1 MIKFSLIFTLTA
13 IGIYLSELP
22 FQKVMKN
29 LVDNSLLHLYI
40 TVAKTPRIVPVNKRN
55 EILVRHLK
63 PMLKDSRYR
72 RIKNE
77 LRRLLSTG
85 RSAQGDLEAQLIEVQ
100 GFALQADQDATDAQ
114 KLFKL
119 LETLRYEQG
128 LNSRF
133 VSEKER
139 RPSGFLYILRDHID
153 NGFNEAGEQVATV
166 SLFLE
171 SDKIYGLAEAIEK
184 TGLFNTEMQP
194 LNEDENQGHI
204 VLHPIKLN

>member
-1 MIKFSLIFTLTA
+1 MN
-13 IGIYLSELP
+13 ELP
-22 FQKVMKN
+22 YQDIIKN

-40 TVAKTPRIVPVNKRN
+40 SVAETSRLVPVYKRN

-85 RSAQGDLEAQLIEVQ
+85 RSAKGDLEAQLINVRELAHRVE
-100 GFALQADQDATDAQ
+100 LDATGAQ

-128 LNSRF
+128 LNSRI
-133 VSEKER
+133 VNESEKR
-139 RPSGFLYILRDHID
+139 IPGFIYMLRDHID
-153 NGFNEAGEQVATV
+153 NGFNEAGEQVAPM

-171 SDKIYGLAEAIEK
+171 SDKMSGLVETIEK
-184 TGLFNTEMQP
+184 TRLFSTEIKQ
-194 LNEDENQGHI
+194 NDEDEKQGHLL
-204 VLHPIKLN
+204 LHPSISSVAVT